1 MNEEI
6 AGFPFLGLVS
16 DLPEII
22 RINHATE
29 IIFTTDRFNNDDILG
44 IVDKIKKYRTNIK
57 IVPRNLDYIL
67 GKSSVENIEDIPLVN
82 IDYNLFHV
90 GNRVTKRI
98 FDLLISSISIILLS
112 PFVIPIAFLLGYRF
126 QKASFIGAE
135 QHQISALTLVKRNGN
150 HVHPFLNRFPLL
162 FSVVKG
168 DISLVG
174 SELVPAENGERN
186 LRFKPGLTSL
196 FRVSKNHRTDESDKQ
211 NYERFYMQNHSLFL
225 DVEIIL
231 KTVLKI

>member
-1 MNEEI
+1 
-6 AGFPFLGLVS
+6 
-16 DLPEII
+16 
-22 RINHATE
+22 
-29 IIFTTDRFNNDDILG
+29 
-44 IVDKIKKYRTNIK
+44 
-57 IVPRNLDYIL
+57 
-67 GKSSVENIEDIPLVN
+67 
-82 IDYNLFHV
+82 
-90 GNRVTKRI
+90 
-98 FDLLISSISIILLS
+98 LLS

-126 QKASFIGAE
+126 QKANFIGAE

-211 NYERFYMQNHSLFL
+211 NYEHFYMQNHSLFL